1 MFDSLIKQSIKGLQ
15 AYHVPNAKGMIKL
28 DAMENP
34 YCLPAALQKQLAE
47 ALAVADINRYPDPT
61 SRELTATLKLAMDV
75 PNEANVLLGN
85 GSDEIIQIIAMA
97 VAEPGR
103 LILAPEPSFSM
114 YRMIALCVGV
124 RYAAVPLCND
134 FGLNLPQMLRAI
146 KEQQPAVVFI
156 AYPNNPSGNLFDRE
170 GIKAIIELSS
180 GLVVVDEAYHAFAD
194 DSFMR
199 ELAHYP
205 NLLVLR
211 TVSKMGLAGLRLGL
225 LAAHP
230 ELIDAFNKVRLP
242 YNINVLTQISAKF
255 AFDHKHVFDQQTAQ
269 IKQDRSILFE
279 ALSCFSSLRVFP
291 SQANFILFKTEPGK
305 SETVFAALKSD
316 GILLKTL
323 NKQAG
328 LLTDCLRVTVGTP
341 EENAK
346 FLASLEKVLDR
357 LKDSNGVTR
366 QGAIQ

>member
-1 MFDSLIKQSIKGLQ
+1 MFDSLIKQSIKALQ
-15 AYHVPNAKGMIKL
+15 AYHVPNAKGMLKL

-34 YCLPAALQKQLAE
+34 YCLPAELQQQLAE
-47 ALAVADINRYPDPT
+47 ALAVADINRYPDPA
-61 SRELTATLKLAMDV
+61 SKELVATLKLAMEI
-75 PNEANVLLGN
+75 PNEAEVLLGN

-97 VAEPGR
+97 VAEPDR

-114 YRMIALCVGV
+114 YRMIALCVGM
-124 RYAAVPLCND
+124 RYEGVPLDND
-134 FGLNLPQMLRAI
+134 FGLNLSQMLQTI
-146 KEQQPAVVFI
+146 KEQKPAVVFI
-156 AYPNNPSGNLFDRE
+156 AYPNNPTGNLFDRE
-170 GIKAIIELSS
+170 DIKAIIEQSP

-194 DSFMR
+194 DSFMH

-230 ELIDAFNKVRLP
+230 QLIDAFNKVRLP

-255 AFDHKHVFDQQTAQ
+255 AFDHKHVFDRQTVQ
-269 IKQDRSILFE
+269 IKQDRALLFE
-279 ALSCFSSLRVFP
+279 ALSGFSSLRVFP
-291 SQANFILFKTEPGK
+291 SKANFILFKTEPEK
-305 SETVFAALKSD
+305 SEIIFAALKSD
-316 GILLKTL
+316 GILIKTL

-357 LKDSNGVTR
+357 LKDSNGVKR
-366 QGAIQ
+366 QGVTQ